1 MGHEDFIMCL
11 HMFNTPGREIKVII
25 PTEKIKS
32 KGIHAA
38 QQFINVPILGIK
50 EPLLSQIF

>member
-1 MGHEDFIMCL
+1 
-11 HMFNTPGREIKVII
+11 MFNTPGREIKVII